1 MIKGKRAQLDLEVL
15 EEPGFWILGGGA
27 VAATVI
33 GYIVSRNMEMSLPL
47 WQFLVLIVGEIIAA
61 AIFAS
66 RG

>member
-1 MIKGKRAQLDLEVL
+1 MKNKKGQMDIEIF
-15 EEPGFWILGGGA
+15 EEPAFWILGGGA